1 MKPNKTQLETALA
14 AAERLREAD
23 EDPEFVA
30 RALIYLAGRHELLDR
45 VFRVAERFVKFGM
58 DESEHR
64 ELVRAIEAVR
74 HFDDTA
80 EDRIDLGLGS
90 SN

>member
-1 MKPNKTQLETALA
+1 
-14 AAERLREAD
+14 
-23 EDPEFVA
+23 
-30 RALIYLAGRHELLDR
+30 
-45 VFRVAERFVKFGM
+45 M

-74 HFDDTA
+74 HFDDTT